1 MEIASTQTRREIMEQ
16 PNVLGR
22 VMDNNW
28 PLAVEYAKAI
38 RDAGVTNVL
47 VAARGTSDHAA
58 SYAKYLFGA
67 HNRLVVAEAAPSLY
81 THYHQPPRLE
91 KTLVIGISQSGA
103 SPDIVEVITDARA
116 QGALT
121 LAVTNTEDSAI
132 ASAASLVLPCLAGP
146 ESAVAATKTYT
157 AELACLALLSA
168 AMEGAPERRG
178 ELDAVPGNVSEALML
193 QPQVREHA
201 ERFRY
206 MESCVFLSRGMNY
219 STAQEIALKSKEL
232 AYVHTQAYS
241 AADFMHGPL
250 ASLYEGFPLFA
261 IVVTGAVYSSML
273 ESLQATLDRQAEL
286 IVLSDRD
293 EALRYGRLALRIPSV
308 PEWLSPIVAV
318 IPGQWFAL
326 DLALTKGYD
335 PDKPRA
341 LRKVTETR

>member
-1 MEIASTQTRREIMEQ
+1 VETVATQTRHEIMEQ
-16 PNVLGR
+16 PSVLGR
-22 VMDNNW
+22 VVDNNW
-28 PLAVEYAKAI
+28 PLAVEYAQAI

-58 SYAKYLFGA
+58 TYAKYLFGA
-67 HNRLVVAEAAPSLY
+67 HNRLIVAQAAPSLY
-81 THYHQPPRLE
+81 TYYHQSPRLDR
-91 KTLVIGISQSGA
+91 TLVIGISQSGV
-103 SPDIVEVITDARA
+103 SPDIVEVLADARS

-121 LAVTNTEDSAI
+121 LAVTNSENSPL
-132 ASAASLVLPCLAGP
+132 ASTASLVLPCLAGP

-157 AELACLALLSA
+157 AELACMAVLSA
-168 AMEGAPERRG
+168 AMEGAPERRA
-178 ELDAVPGNVSEALML
+178 ELETMPGAVSEALML
-193 QPQVREHA
+193 QPQVSQHA
-201 ERFRY
+201 ERYRY
-206 MESCVFLSRGMNY
+206 MESCVVLSRGFNFA
-219 STAQEIALKSKEL
+219 TAQEIALKAKEL

-261 IVVTGAVYSSML
+261 IVVSGAVYSTL
-273 ESLQATLDRQAEL
+273 YDSLKATLERQAEL
-286 IVLSDRD
+286 IVLSDMD
-293 EALRYGRLALRIPSV
+293 EALRLSRHGLRIPRV

-341 LRKVTETR
+341 IHKVTETR